1 MPELERIMPIKY
13 VNMNLL
19 GMALSLSDDGD
30 DQGTMI
36 LLEKSKYEWQSIFLN
51 HNTLTNNSS
60 S

>member
-1 MPELERIMPIKY
+1 MPIKY

-51 HNTLTNNSS
+51 HNTFTNNSS